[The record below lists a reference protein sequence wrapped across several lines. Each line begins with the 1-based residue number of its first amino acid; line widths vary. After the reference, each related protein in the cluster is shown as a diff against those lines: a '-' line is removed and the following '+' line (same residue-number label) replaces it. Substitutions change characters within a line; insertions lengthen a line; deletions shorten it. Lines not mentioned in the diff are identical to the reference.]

1 MTRVAYPIAEAWREE
16 CKKHPEG
23 GKKLSDAMDK
33 RIAEIKQISIKE
45 KKQGELQYRSILSWV
60 DITNQKELDNACHDA
75 AEEYRNGNF
84 FVERIGRYH
93 AVDFP
98 LVATLLN
105 LRNRWIEE
113 YEIKTAPEFILLDMA
128 LASYWHFIRLN
139 EAVGNIMASIEWDVF
154 ALDAPAFEVRDVW
167 GKRPYGARSDKAVA
181 VELAHRLNEVLQ
193 PVLDQFNRM
202 FIRNLKAIR
211 DLKRGNIQLNIG
223 NVGQMNIGE
232 KQINI
237 EKNV

>member
-1 MTRVAYPIAEAWREE
+1 MTRVSYPIAEAWREE
-16 CKKHPEG
+16 CKKHPKG

-33 RIAEIKQISIKE
+33 RIAEIKQRSIQE
-45 KKQGELQYRSILSWV
+45 KKQGELQYRSVLSWV
-60 DITNQKELDNACHDA
+60 DITNQEELDNACRNA

-84 FVERIGRYH
+84 FMERIGRYQ

-105 LRNRWIEE
+105 LRNQWIEE

-128 LASYWHFIRLN
+128 LVSYWHFLRLN

-154 ALDAPAFEVRDVW
+154 ALDAPSFEVRDVW
-167 GKRPYGARSDKAVA
+167 GKRPFGARSDKGVA
-181 VELAHRLNEVLQ
+181 EALAHRLNEVLQ

-223 NVGQMNIGE
+223 NVGQMNIGDG
-232 KQINI
+232 QINV
-237 EKNV
+237 EKNG